1 METKGDFEK
10 PAGKTGGTDWKER
23 EEIFSRYVNAGR
35 RRYFFDVKATR
46 ADDYY
51 LVITESTRRYND
63 DGTDRYDRHR
73 LFLYKEDFN
82 KFSDR
87 MAEVMDFIK
96 RERGEAPIRHA
107 PEAKQPSDLPTE
119 PALQAEP
126 TETTEKS
133 TIDEPS
139 SDGKEESTDTTGK
152 SSEFTDVKFEDLG
165 DTSEEKE
172 EIPEKKEEEDA
183 SSDLPPESKAK
194 EEDSS
199 PELDQPSAEE
209 EEEEKGKEEETEKA
223 EKE

>member
-1 METKGDFEK
+1 METKGEFEK
-10 PAGKTGGTDWKER
+10 PARTTDWKDR
-23 EEIFSRYVNAGR
+23 EEIFSRYVSAGR

-73 LFLYKEDFN
+73 LFLYKEDFD

-96 RERGEAPIRHA
+96 RERGETPIRHA
-107 PEAKQPSDLPTE
+107 PQADQSSSLPTGQAGATQE
-119 PALQAEP
+119 STKPADKPAIIEKAE
-126 TETTEKS
+126 E
-133 TIDEPS
+133 
-139 SDGKEESTDTTGK
+139 TDTTGE

-165 DTSEEKE
+165 DTSVEKE
-172 EIPEKKEEEDA
+172 ETSEGKEEEDV
-183 SSDLPPESKAK
+183 SSDPPRAESQ
-194 EEDSS
+194 EDSS
-199 PELDQPSAEE
+199 AEVE
-209 EEEEKGKEEETEKA
+209 QSSTEEEETEKA